1 MIVEKLRWWGRDK
14 EIVVEKPHYYSIA
27 FAIPLSRFVD
37 GDREITLTPV
47 HATVFYLSTVY
58 LLLAGS

>member
-1 MIVEKLRWWGRDK
+1 MTVEKSRWQGRDK
-14 EIVVEKPHYYSIA
+14 EIVVEKPHKFSIA
-27 FAIPLSRFVD
+27 FAIPPSRFVD

-47 HATVFYLSTVY
+47 HSTVFYLSTVY

>member
-1 MIVEKLRWWGRDK
+1 M
-14 EIVVEKPHYYSIA
+14 VEKPHYYSIA